1 MRQVKVLNKAVSKF
15 NKKYPLIHQGDLLE
29 VANNTEVTQEWVE
42 FVTETRD
49 FLGYGYLGI
58 QNKGY
63 GWVISYQKDQPIDGN
78 LIKRIFR
85 DAVAKRQPFFKDNHT
100 TAFRLFNGEGDGFGG
115 ITVDWYNTYVV
126 VSWYNETI
134 YEFKDLLIDSLKEVV
149 PSIKGIYEK
158 VRFKSETLPESS
170 FIWGEEA
177 VEPLIVYEN
186 KVAYATYLNE
196 GLMTGI
202 FLDQK
207 EVRQTLAQ
215 GMVKNKTLLNM
226 FSYTGAFSVAAVAGG
241 AAKTTSVDLAKRSLE
256 KTQEQFL
263 VNQFDLENQRIVVM
277 DVFNYFKYANRK
289 ELSYDVIV
297 LDPPSFARNKKKTFS
312 VAKDYSKLTTE
323 AVEIIN
329 PGGILVASTNAANV
343 TFDKF
348 EKMVEKG
355 INATGRKFKQTTTYR
370 LPKDFVVSKYFP
382 EGNYLKVLMYEID

>member
-29 VANNTEVTQEWVE
+29 VANNAEVTQEWVE

-63 GWVISYQKDQPIDGN
+63 GWVISYQKDQPIDDN

>member
-29 VANNTEVTQEWVE
+29 VANNAEVTQEWVE